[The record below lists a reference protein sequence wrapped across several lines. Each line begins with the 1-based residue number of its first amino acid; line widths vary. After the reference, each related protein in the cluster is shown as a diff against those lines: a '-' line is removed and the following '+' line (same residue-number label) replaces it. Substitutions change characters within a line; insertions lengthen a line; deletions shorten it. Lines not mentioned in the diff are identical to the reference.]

1 MRFQG
6 WILKTV
12 GFVLFV
18 LIVAGPVACTPQPAV
33 IPTPQSLSTPTAVAT
48 RSSPETEHLRE
59 VLLGV
64 GYIPNV
70 QFAPFY
76 VAQRKGFFEEQGLS
90 VVMQYGFETDFVALT
105 GQGEREFAVAS
116 GDQVVLARSQG
127 LPIVYVAKWYHRYP
141 VGVMTPVE
149 KGIDSPKKLEGHS
162 VGIPVLHGASYV
174 GWKALAYATKLDEQA
189 VRLEVIGF
197 SQVESVSQ
205 GVVDAAVI
213 YVANEPVQMRHLNKP
228 VYVFEASD
236 YIDVVSN
243 GIVTSEKMIQE
254 QPDVVRRVV
263 QGFLKG
269 LHYTL
274 EHPDEAFAIAR
285 QVVPEIT
292 DEQAPVQRS
301 VLDASLALWRTDR
314 LGRSDPRV
322 WSDTITVMQAAGMVE
337 KAPEVETLYTNQ
349 FVE

>member
-1 MRFQG
+1 MRIHHWTLSALG
-6 WILKTV
+6 L
-12 GFVLFV
+12 VLAFSV
-18 LIVAGPVACTPQPAV
+18 FIACTPQPAV
-33 IPTPQSLSTPTAVAT
+33 IPTPPKDLTISTPAT
-48 RSSPETEHLRE
+48 PVDSSRAGSLRE

-90 VVMQYGFETDFVALT
+90 VVMQYGYEVDFVTLT

-116 GDQVVLARSQG
+116 GDQVILARSQG
-127 LPIVYVAKWYHRYP
+127 LPMIYVAKWYQRYP

-174 GWKALAYATKLDEQA
+174 GWKALAYAAKLDEQA
-189 VRLEVIGF
+189 IRLEVTGF

-205 GVVDAAVI
+205 GIVDAAVI
-213 YVANEPVQMRHLNKP
+213 YVANEPVQMRYLNKP

-236 YIDVVSN
+236 YINMVSN
-243 GIVTSEKMIQE
+243 GIVTNERMIQE
-254 QPDVVRRVV
+254 QPDVVRQLV

-269 LHYTL
+269 LQYTL
-274 EHPDEAFAIAR
+274 DHPDEAFAIVR

-292 DEQAPVQRS
+292 DEQAPVQRA
-301 VLDASLALWRTDR
+301 VLDASLALWRTDQ
-314 LGRSDPRV
+314 LGRSDPAA
-322 WSDTITVMQAAGMVE
+322 WSDTITVMKAAGMIE
-337 KAPEVETLYTNQ
+337 TAPDVETLYTNQ

>member
-1 MRFQG
+1 MQIRD
-6 WILKTV
+6 WTSLILSLAFTLAV
-12 GFVLFV
+12 F
-18 LIVAGPVACTPQPAV
+18 IACTPQPAV
-33 IPTPQSLSTPTAVAT
+33 IPTPPKASTTPVAVSP
-48 RSSPETEHLRE
+48 SSETGSLRE

-70 QFAPFY
+70 QFAPLY
-76 VAQRKGFFEEQGLS
+76 VAQHKGFFEEQGLS

-127 LPIVYVAKWYHRYP
+127 LPIVYVAKWYQRYP

-189 VRLEVIGF
+189 IRLEVIGF
-197 SQVESVSQ
+197 SQVESLSQ
-205 GVVDAAVI
+205 GIVDAAVI
-213 YVANEPVQMRHLNKP
+213 YVANEPVQMRQLNKP
-228 VYVFEASD
+228 VHVFEASD
-236 YIDVVSN
+236 YITMVSN
-243 GIVTSEKMIQE
+243 GIVTNEKMIRE
-254 QPDVVRRVV
+254 QPDVVRRLVRS
-263 QGFLKG
+263 FLKG
-269 LHYTL
+269 LQYTL
-274 EHPDEAFAIAR
+274 DHPDEAFAIVR

-292 DEQAPVQRS
+292 DEQAPVQRA
-301 VLDASLALWRTDR
+301 VLDASLALWRADQM
-314 LGRSDPRV
+314 GRSDPRA
-322 WSDTITVMQAAGMVE
+322 WSDTITVMKAAGMIE
-337 KAPEVETLYTNQ
+337 TAPEVEALYTNQ

>member
-1 MRFQG
+1 MQIRHG
-6 WILKTV
+6 SS
-12 GFVLFV
+12 VLGAALV
-18 LIVAGPVACTPQPAV
+18 SIMLIACTPQPAA
-33 IPTPQSLSTPTAVAT
+33 IPTPQALTTPPHATSAEPSHTAG
-48 RSSPETEHLRE
+48 SLRE

-127 LPIVYVAKWYHRYP
+127 LPIVYVAKWYQRYP

-149 KGIDSPKKLEGHS
+149 KGIDTPKKLEGHS

-174 GWKALAYATKLDEQA
+174 GWKALAYAAQLDEQA

-213 YVANEPVQMRHLNKP
+213 YVANEPVQMRQLNKP

-236 YIDVVSN
+236 YITMVAN
-243 GIVTSEKMIQE
+243 GIVTNEKMVRE
-254 QPDVVRRVV
+254 QPDVVRRLVR
-263 QGFLKG
+263 GFLKG
-269 LHYTL
+269 LQYTL
-274 EHPDEAFAIAR
+274 DHPDEAFAIAR

-292 DEQAPVQRS
+292 DEQAPVQRA
-301 VLDASLALWRTDR
+301 VLDASLALWRADQ
-314 LGRSDPRV
+314 LGRSDPQA
-322 WSDTITVMQAAGMVE
+322 WSDTLTVMKTAGMIE
-337 KAPEVETLYTNQ
+337 KAPEVTTLYTNQ

>member
-1 MRFQG
+1 MQIRS
-6 WILKTV
+6 WTSLILSLV
-12 GFVLFV
+12 FALVVF
-18 LIVAGPVACTPQPAV
+18 IACTPRPAV
-33 IPTPQSLSTPTAVAT
+33 IPTPPQASTTPVAVSP
-48 RSSPETEHLRE
+48 SSETGSLRE

-90 VVMQYGFETDFVALT
+90 VVMQYGYEVDFVTLT

-127 LPIVYVAKWYHRYP
+127 LPMVYVAKWYQRYP

-189 VRLEVIGF
+189 IRLEVIGF

-236 YIDVVSN
+236 YINMVSN
-243 GIVTSEKMIQE
+243 GIVTNEKMIQE
-254 QPDVVRRVV
+254 QPDVVRRLVH
-263 QGFLKG
+263 GFLKG
-269 LHYTL
+269 LQYTL
-274 EHPDEAFAIAR
+274 DHPDEAFAIVR

-292 DEQAPVQRS
+292 DEQAPVQRA
-301 VLDASLALWRTDR
+301 VLDASLALWRTEQ
-314 LGRSDPRV
+314 LGRSDPAA
-322 WSDTITVMQAAGMVE
+322 WSDTITVMKAARMIETAPAVE
-337 KAPEVETLYTNQ
+337 ALYTNQ

>member
-1 MRFQG
+1 MQIRD
-6 WILKTV
+6 WTSLILSLAFTLAV
-12 GFVLFV
+12 F
-18 LIVAGPVACTPQPAV
+18 IACTPQPAV
-33 IPTPQSLSTPTAVAT
+33 IPTPPKPSTTPVAVSP
-48 RSSPETEHLRE
+48 SSETGSLRE

-70 QFAPFY
+70 QFAPLY
-76 VAQRKGFFEEQGLS
+76 VAQHKGFFEEQGLS

-127 LPIVYVAKWYHRYP
+127 LPIVYVAKWYQRYP

-189 VRLEVIGF
+189 IRLEVIGF
-197 SQVESVSQ
+197 SQVESLSQ
-205 GVVDAAVI
+205 GIVDAAVI
-213 YVANEPVQMRHLNKP
+213 YVANEPVQMRQLNKP
-228 VYVFEASD
+228 VHVFEASD
-236 YIDVVSN
+236 YITMVSN
-243 GIVTSEKMIQE
+243 GIVTNEKMIRE
-254 QPDVVRRVV
+254 QPDVVRRLVRS
-263 QGFLKG
+263 FLKG
-269 LHYTL
+269 LQYTL
-274 EHPDEAFAIAR
+274 DHPDEAFAIVR

-292 DEQAPVQRS
+292 DEQAPVQRA
-301 VLDASLALWRTDR
+301 VLDASLALWRADQM
-314 LGRSDPRV
+314 GRSDPRA
-322 WSDTITVMQAAGMVE
+322 WSDTITVMKAAGMIE
-337 KAPEVETLYTNQ
+337 TAPEVEALYTNQ

>member
-1 MRFQG
+1 MQIRD
-6 WILKTV
+6 WTSLILSLAFTLAV
-12 GFVLFV
+12 F
-18 LIVAGPVACTPQPAV
+18 IACTPQPAV
-33 IPTPQSLSTPTAVAT
+33 IPTPPKASTTPVAVSP
-48 RSSPETEHLRE
+48 SSETGSLRE

-70 QFAPFY
+70 QFAPLY
-76 VAQRKGFFEEQGLS
+76 VAQHKGFFEEQGLS

-127 LPIVYVAKWYHRYP
+127 LPIVYVAKWYQRYP

-189 VRLEVIGF
+189 IRLEVIGF
-197 SQVESVSQ
+197 SQVESLSQ
-205 GVVDAAVI
+205 GIVDAAVI
-213 YVANEPVQMRHLNKP
+213 YVANEPVQMRQLNKP
-228 VYVFEASD
+228 VHVFEASD
-236 YIDVVSN
+236 YITMVSN
-243 GIVTSEKMIQE
+243 GIVTNEKMIRE
-254 QPDVVRRVV
+254 QPDVVRRLVHS
-263 QGFLKG
+263 FLKG
-269 LHYTL
+269 LQYTL
-274 EHPDEAFAIAR
+274 DHPDEAFAIVR

-292 DEQAPVQRS
+292 DEQAPVQRA
-301 VLDASLALWRTDR
+301 VLDASLALWRADQM
-314 LGRSDPRV
+314 GRSDPRA
-322 WSDTITVMQAAGMVE
+322 WSDTITVMKAAGMIE
-337 KAPEVETLYTNQ
+337 TAPEVEALYTNQ